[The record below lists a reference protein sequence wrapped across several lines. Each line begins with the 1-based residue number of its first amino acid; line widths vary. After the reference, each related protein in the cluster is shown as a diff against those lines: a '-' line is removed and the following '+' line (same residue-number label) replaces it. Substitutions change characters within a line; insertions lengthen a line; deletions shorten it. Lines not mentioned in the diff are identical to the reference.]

1 MRRTGKTKKRRGC
14 TIRPISSVY
23 AVAKRS
29 GERHTQRVMILCAQL
44 RLRTPCALAEQSTAQ
59 VKELSLC
66 TSVSQALCQHTQC
79 VPSRSEAENGT
90 ARVEGL
96 PS

>member
-23 AVAKRS
+23 AVA
-29 GERHTQRVMILCAQL
+29 
-44 RLRTPCALAEQSTAQ
+44 
-59 VKELSLC
+59 
-66 TSVSQALCQHTQC
+66 
-79 VPSRSEAENGT
+79 ENGT

-96 PS
+96 PSRTEHGTVL